1 MHLLVQRV
9 SMPLY
14 DLTRKLM
21 ARCCRATFEMASG
34 VFTIVDKYKC
44 RDTKKINFML
54 PMLEKA

>member
-14 DLTRKLM
+14 ELTRKLS
-21 ARCCRATFEMASG
+21 CRATFEMASG